1 MKKFLFF
8 IVLLSLSILVF
19 SQNTWLAVSAKAGYG
34 TGLLFNQPS
43 LDDTNIDY
51 EYYSPSYF
59 AGGKFGFLFGDYIGI
74 STEITFNSFSQN
86 YDVHSS
92 QEYQAFMQVKTFDY
106 GFMLNLQAPTG
117 FYFDIGP
124 KFSNVKSA
132 QLQLTGNQLNSQ
144 FDRLDK
150 MTQSFD
156 GLAFG
161 IGIEPYMSDLFEFKI
176 GLRGTYGFGSLVAES
191 GYIIPADDKTMYFPS
206 YSDEKTN
213 PIQLMLN
220 VEFTYVFGR
229 MGRASCGK
237 FRFML
242 NK

>member
-1 MKKFLFF
+1 
-8 IVLLSLSILVF
+8 
-19 SQNTWLAVSAKAGYG
+19 
-34 TGLLFNQPS
+34 
-43 LDDTNIDY
+43 
-51 EYYSPSYF
+51 
-59 AGGKFGFLFGDYIGI
+59 
-74 STEITFNSFSQN
+74 
-86 YDVHSS
+86 
-92 QEYQAFMQVKTFDY
+92 
-106 GFMLNLQAPTG
+106 
-117 FYFDIGP
+117 
-124 KFSNVKSA
+124 
-132 QLQLTGNQLNSQ
+132 
-144 FDRLDK
+144 
-150 MTQSFD
+150 
-156 GLAFG
+156 
-161 IGIEPYMSDLFEFKI
+161 MSDLFEFKI